1 MTVTVRVEDF
11 DRDARLEE
19 LGLSRSVLLEVVD
32 ACVAAEG
39 DCTPNDPPM
48 AKGLKVYFAGVR
60 RLRELLCPAGWEKD
74 DRGGFSTVINHE
86 RRIRLAFMNADD
98 GTCVVGAQPT
108 NRSRK
113 GPNSERA
120 ATTNQVLLPGVE
132 WPTIRV
138 DGTRPADGAYATW
151 HLCVHISQEVAR
163 AELTLQ
169 SEFTAGYFTDCRER
183 IFLTTDGEWGDS
195 AAPDDDL
202 GPDIEVEVRRK

>member
-1 MTVTVRVEDF
+1 MPVTVRIEEADRED
-11 DRDARLEE
+11 RLDE
-19 LGLSRSVLLEVVD
+19 LGLSRALLLEVVD

-39 DCTPNDPPM
+39 DCTANDPPM
-48 AKGLKVYFAGVR
+48 ARGLKVYFAGVR

-74 DRGGFSTVINHE
+74 DTGGFSTVVNHE

-98 GTCVVGAQPT
+98 GTCVVDAQPS

-120 ATTNQVLLPGVE
+120 ASTNQTLLPGIE
-132 WPTIRV
+132 WPTSRA
-138 DGTRPADGAYATW
+138 DGTRPAGEDYVTW
-151 HLCVHISQEVAR
+151 HLCVHIDQDVTR

-169 SEFTAGYFTDCRER
+169 SRFQDGFFTDCHER

-195 AAPDDDL
+195 RSPNDDL
-202 GPDIEVEVRRK
+202 GPEIEVEVRRK